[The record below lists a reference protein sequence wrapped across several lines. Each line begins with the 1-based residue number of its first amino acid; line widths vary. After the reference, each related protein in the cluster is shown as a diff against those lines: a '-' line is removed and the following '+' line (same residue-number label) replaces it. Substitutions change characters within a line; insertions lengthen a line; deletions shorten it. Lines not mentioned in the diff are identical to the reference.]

1 MASRRSIR
9 AWTSPWIVSSSAA
22 GSSASAGRPIGS
34 RAPARAAASCR
45 TRTTRDSWARRSCAP
60 NALTSAEGRS
70 FFDRAFVIKLSG
82 AYRAPGDVRVG
93 IVARYQDG
101 LPFSRMVLTDAFIQ
115 GRDLVMAIPR
125 GAQRFTYMFT
135 LDAKVEKDLTFG
147 RRQVG
152 ADFRGLQPD
161 QRHHR
166 GRGVRRHR
174 TGLPPGVGGAAAAG
188 HARRPAAGLLRGR
201 F

>member
-1 MASRRSIR
+1 VYQGVDITVDRELFRRWFFRFGGSAYRIESTGASRGFLSNENDQGLLGE
-9 AWTSPWIVSSSAA
+9 AFLW
-22 GSSASAGRPIGS
+22 
-34 RAPARAAASCR
+34 
-45 TRTTRDSWARRSCAP
+45 P

-70 FFDRAFVIKLSG
+70 FFDRAFVIKMSG
-82 AYRAPGDVRVG
+82 AYRAPGDVRLG

-101 LPFSRMVLTDAFIQ
+101 LPFSRMVVADGVFQ

-135 LDAKVEKDLTFG
+135 LDAKIEKDVTLG

-152 ADFRGLQPD
+152 VVFEAYNLTNATIEAEEY
-161 QRHHR
+161 
-166 GRGVRRHR
+166 VV
-174 TGLPPGVGGAAAAG
+174 TG
-188 HARRPAAGLLRGR
+188 HAFRRVSAVQPPRAVRVGLRLA